1 MNQILRI
8 MIVEDDPLTQFTIE
22 ENLVKAGFIVCG
34 KAHDYASAIQIM
46 KKELPDM
53 ALIDI
58 DFGGSQ
64 PDGIETA
71 KELMR
76 IKSIPFIYLTAF
88 TEAETFKKAKKTNPL
103 AYLHKP
109 FRPSELTMQIELA
122 IHNFYQGNMVDIV
135 SMPDHIYIPDGQNK
149 LVRINY
155 KNMYY
160 VNAHKVYTEF
170 FLTQEEFQRIYPD
183 KNYHAQIP
191 NVFSVGFGHLLSFL
205 PDNFFKLSRS
215 ITINLDHLNKI
226 ESNQIFV
233 GPHELPLIEGGR
245 KLLLERL
252 NVIRSRKKK

>member
-1 MNQILRI
+1 

-22 ENLVKAGFIVCG
+22 ENLIKAGFVVCG
-34 KAHDYASAIQIM
+34 KAHDYASAIQVM
-46 KKELPDM
+46 KKELPDL

-58 DFGGSQ
+58 DFGDKQ

-71 KELMR
+71 KELIR

-88 TEAETFKKAKKTNPL
+88 TESETFKKAKKTNPL

-109 FRPSELTMQIELA
+109 FRPSELIMQIELA
-122 IHNFYQGNMVDIV
+122 IQNFYQGNLVEIV
-135 SMPDHIYIPDGQNK
+135 SLPDHIYVPDGQTK

-155 KNMYY
+155 KNIFYI
-160 VNAHKVYTEF
+160 NAHKVYTEF
-170 FLTQEEFQRIYPD
+170 FLNQEEFHRIYPE
-183 KNYHAQIP
+183 KTYHIQIP
-191 NVFSVGFGHLLSFL
+191 NVFSVGFGHLLTFL

-215 ITINLDHLNKI
+215 VTINLDHLNKI
-226 ESNQIFV
+226 ESNHILV
-233 GPHELPLIEGGR
+233 GPHQLPLIEGGR